1 MYAIGFGQTTPSV
14 RSGEAAPVNPLGIAP
29 GRYRVVFGTP
39 GPFGGSIPV
48 MPLYTGLTPNFV
60 GLYQVNVTIPEDAP
74 RGNAVSVTLV
84 SDEFGT
90 SNRVTIAIE

>member
-1 MYAIGFGQTTPSV
+1 
-14 RSGEAAPVNPLGIAP
+14 
-29 GRYRVVFGTP
+29 
-39 GPFGGSIPV
+39 
-48 MPLYTGLTPNFV
+48 MPLYAGLTPNFV